1 MDIGQNEN
9 GKLKNPQLPPS
20 GNPRLRGA
28 QGTPDET
35 VPTDAT
41 GYTFDIRTY
50 LRENMVVVETE
61 CKQLKLE
68 VLKIPVTQEFYHAY
82 KSEKKFSMDNPRFPA
97 DGICWKDAIEF
108 CNWVSE
114 KDNKVPCYTKQ
125 EDEQTGK
132 SYWICDDSA
141 DGYRLPKKIDWFFVA
156 QGGIEKSNFKFSG
169 SSNIGKVAWYNG
181 NSKGS
186 LQEVGKKEPNKLGL
200 YDLSGNVWEFCWDTY
215 DCSADRIACG
225 GSAKSTEGS
234 CKLNSEIVEHFKE
247 GEPKPFVGFRLF
259 RYNSSKEN

>member
-1 MDIGQNEN
+1 MNIGQNDN
-9 GKLKNPQLPPS
+9 GKVRIPPLPPTGKS
-20 GNPRLRGA
+20 RPRGD

-35 VPTDAT
+35 VSTDVT
-41 GYTFDIRTY
+41 GSTFDISAY
-50 LRENMVVVETE
+50 LRENMVSVGLGNN
-61 CKQLKLE
+61 QMKLE

-82 KSEKKFSMDNPRFPA
+82 KREKKFSVDNPLFPA
-97 DGICWKDAIEF
+97 DGICWQDAIEF

-132 SYWICDDSA
+132 SYWTCDNSA
-141 DGYRLPKKIDWFFVA
+141 DGYRLPNKVDWFFVA
-156 QGGIEKSNFKFSG
+156 QGGIAKSNFKFSG

-186 LQEVGKKEPNKLGL
+186 LQEVAKKEPNKLGL
-200 YDLSGNVWEFCWDTY
+200 YDLNGNVWEFCWDRY

-225 GSAKSTEGS
+225 GSAQSTEGL
-234 CKLNSEIVEHFKE
+234 CEIHPENVEHFKE
-247 GEPKPFVGFRLF
+247 GEPRPFVGFRLF
-259 RYNSSKEN
+259 RYNLSKEN

>member
-1 MDIGQNEN
+1 MDIGQNDN
-9 GKLKNPQLPPS
+9 GKVRIPPLPPTGKS
-20 GNPRLRGA
+20 RPRGE

-41 GYTFDIRTY
+41 GSTFDISAY
-50 LRENMVVVETE
+50 LRENMVSVGLENN
-61 CKQLKLE
+61 QMKLE

-82 KSEKKFSMDNPRFPA
+82 KSEKKFSVDNPLFPA
-97 DGICWKDAIEF
+97 DGICWQDAIEF

-132 SYWICDDSA
+132 SYWTCDNSA
-141 DGYRLPKKIDWFFVA
+141 DGYRLPNKVDWFFVA
-156 QGGIEKSNFKFSG
+156 QGGIAKSNFKFSG

-186 LQEVGKKEPNKLGL
+186 LQEVAKKEPNKLGL
-200 YDLSGNVWEFCWDTY
+200 YDLSGNVWEFCWDRY

-225 GSAKSTEGS
+225 GSAQSTEGL
-234 CKLNSEIVEHFKE
+234 CEIHPENVEHFKE
-247 GEPKPFVGFRLF
+247 GEPRPFVGFRLF
-259 RYNSSKEN
+259 RYNLSKEN

>member
-1 MDIGQNEN
+1 MDIGQNDN
-9 GKLKNPQLPPS
+9 GKVRIPPLPPTGKS
-20 GNPRLRGA
+20 RPRGD

-41 GYTFDIRTY
+41 GSTFDISAY
-50 LRENMVVVETE
+50 LRENMVSVGLENN
-61 CKQLKLE
+61 QMKLE

-82 KSEKKFSMDNPRFPA
+82 KSEKKFSVDNPLFPA
-97 DGICWKDAIEF
+97 DGICWQDAIEF

-132 SYWICDDSA
+132 SYWTCDNSA
-141 DGYRLPKKIDWFFVA
+141 DGYRLPNKVDWFFVA
-156 QGGIEKSNFKFSG
+156 QGGIVKSNFKFSG

-186 LQEVGKKEPNKLGL
+186 LQEVAKKEPNKLGL
-200 YDLSGNVWEFCWDTY
+200 YDLSGNVWEFCWDRY

-225 GSAKSTEGS
+225 GSAQSTEGL
-234 CKLNSEIVEHFKE
+234 CEIHPENVEHFKE
-247 GEPKPFVGFRLF
+247 GEPRPFVGFRLF
-259 RYNSSKEN
+259 RYNLSKEN

>member
-1 MDIGQNEN
+1 MYIGQNDN
-9 GKLKNPQLPPS
+9 GKVRTPPLPPTGKS
-20 GNPRLRGA
+20 RPRGE

-41 GYTFDIRTY
+41 GSTFDISAY
-50 LRENMVVVETE
+50 LRENMVSVGLENN
-61 CKQLKLE
+61 QMKLE

-82 KSEKKFSMDNPRFPA
+82 KSEKKFSFDNPLFPA
-97 DGICWKDAIEF
+97 DGICWQDAIEF

-132 SYWICDDSA
+132 SYWTCDNSA
-141 DGYRLPKKIDWFFVA
+141 DGYRLPNKVDWFFVA
-156 QGGIEKSNFKFSG
+156 QGGIAKSNFKFSG

-186 LQEVGKKEPNKLGL
+186 LQEVAKKEPNKLGL
-200 YDLSGNVWEFCWDTY
+200 YDLSGNVWEFCWDRY

-225 GSAKSTEGS
+225 GSAQSTEGL
-234 CKLNSEIVEHFKE
+234 CEIHPENVEHFKE
-247 GEPKPFVGFRLF
+247 GEPRPFVGFRLF
-259 RYNSSKEN
+259 RYNLSKEN

>member
-1 MDIGQNEN
+1 MDIGQNDN
-9 GKLKNPQLPPS
+9 GELRIPPLPPTGKS
-20 GNPRLRGA
+20 RPRGD

-41 GYTFDIRTY
+41 GSTFDISAY
-50 LRENMVVVETE
+50 LRENMVSVGPGNN
-61 CKQLKLE
+61 QMKLE

-82 KSEKKFSMDNPRFPA
+82 KSEKKFSVDNPLFPA
-97 DGICWKDAIEF
+97 DGICWQDAIEF

-132 SYWICDDSA
+132 SYWTCDNSA
-141 DGYRLPKKIDWFFVA
+141 DGYRLPNKVDWFFVA
-156 QGGIEKSNFKFSG
+156 QGGIAKSNFKFSG

-186 LQEVGKKEPNKLGL
+186 LQEVAKKEPNKLGL
-200 YDLSGNVWEFCWDTY
+200 YDLSGNVWEFCWDRY

-225 GSAKSTEGS
+225 GSAQSTEGL
-234 CKLNSEIVEHFKE
+234 CEIHPENVEHFKE
-247 GEPKPFVGFRLF
+247 GEPRPFVGFRLF
-259 RYNSSKEN
+259 RYNLSKEN

>member
-1 MDIGQNEN
+1 MDIGQNDN
-9 GKLKNPQLPPS
+9 GKVRIPPLPPTGKS
-20 GNPRLRGA
+20 RPRGD
-28 QGTPDET
+28 QGTPDDT

-41 GYTFDIRTY
+41 GSTFDISAY
-50 LRENMVVVETE
+50 LRENMVSVGTGNN
-61 CKQLKLE
+61 QMKLE

-82 KSEKKFSMDNPRFPA
+82 KSEKKFSVDNPLFPA
-97 DGICWKDAIEF
+97 DGICWQDAIEF

-132 SYWICDDSA
+132 SYWTCDNSA
-141 DGYRLPKKIDWFFVA
+141 DGYRLPNKVDWFFVA
-156 QGGIEKSNFKFSG
+156 QGGIAKSNFKFSG

-186 LQEVGKKEPNKLGL
+186 LQEVAKKEPNKLGL
-200 YDLSGNVWEFCWDTY
+200 YDLSGNVWEFCWDRY

-225 GSAKSTEGS
+225 GSAQSTEGL
-234 CKLNSEIVEHFKE
+234 CEIHPENVEHFKE
-247 GEPKPFVGFRLF
+247 GEPRPFVGFRLF
-259 RYNSSKEN
+259 RYNLSKEN